1 MTGPTP
7 CALCGSSERDVLYA
21 GPIRTGRFG
30 EVTADPRT
38 VWRCLGCGAGRLAAE
53 AVDYATD
60 EYRTLVD
67 GGGTAEDYH
76 RLHDAEQADK
86 LGRLGTDGLRGK
98 VLMDVGCGAGSFLDL
113 ARGFCE
119 TTIGIEP
126 SSTLRAAA
134 AAKGHV
140 TFDLCHDVGREW
152 RGRVDLAVCFSV
164 VEHVDDPLA
173 LLREIAALLRPGGE
187 LLLST
192 PNRDDFL
199 LALLPAEYG
208 SFFYRRV
215 HLWYFDAAS
224 LAGLLVRAGLRDPAV
239 THHHRFDLSNAAL
252 WLRDKRPTGVGKW
265 PAPPGA
271 DEVFRALLQ
280 SSGRSDYLYG
290 RCRRGE

>member
-1 MTGPTP
+1 LTEPGR
-7 CALCGSSERDVLYA
+7 CALCGSSGRDVLYA
-21 GPIRTGRFG
+21 GPVRTGRFG

-38 VWRCLGCGAGRLAAE
+38 VWRCTGCGAGRLYAE

-60 EYRTLVD
+60 EYRNLVD

-76 RLHDAEQADK
+76 RLHDGEQADK
-86 LGRLGTDGLRGK
+86 LSRLGTDGLRDK

-113 ARGFCE
+113 ARGYCR

-126 SSTLRAAA
+126 SSSLRAAA

-140 TFDLCHDVGREW
+140 TFDLCGHAADQWRE
-152 RGRVDLAVCFSV
+152 RVDLAVCFSV
-164 VEHVDDPLA
+164 VEHVDDPIA
-173 LLREIAALLRPGGE
+173 LLGEIRRLLRPGGQ

-199 LALLPAEYG
+199 LELLPAEYG
-208 SFFYRRV
+208 AFFYRRV

-224 LAGLLVRAGLRDPAV
+224 LTGLLARAGFRDPVV
-239 THHHRFDLSNAAL
+239 THRHRFDLSNAAL
-252 WLRDKRPTGVGKW
+252 WLRDKRPTGVGKLEA
-265 PAPPGA
+265 PAGA

-280 SSGRSDYLYG
+280 ASGRSDYLYG
-290 RCRRGE
+290 QARVG

>member
-1 MTGPTP
+1 LTDLER
-7 CALCGSSERDVLYA
+7 CALCGSSQRDVLYA

-30 EVTADPRT
+30 EVTPDSRT
-38 VWRCLGCGAGRLAAE
+38 VWRCLTCGAGRLGAE
-53 AVDYATD
+53 AVDYETD
-60 EYRTLVD
+60 EYRNLVD

-86 LGRLGTDGLRGK
+86 LSRLGSHALRGK

-113 ARGFCE
+113 ARGYCQA
-119 TTIGIEP
+119 TIGIEP
-126 SSTLRAAA
+126 SSSLRAAA

-140 TFDLCHDVGREW
+140 TFDLCRHVSGEW

-173 LLREIAALLRPGGE
+173 LLREIAGVLRPGGQ

-199 LALLPAEYG
+199 LELLPAEYG
-208 SFFYRRV
+208 AFFYRRV

-224 LAGLLVRAGLRDPAV
+224 LAGLLARAGFRDPVV
-239 THHHRFDLSNAAL
+239 THQHRFDLSNAAL
-252 WLRDKRPTGVGKW
+252 WLRDRRPTGLGKLN
-265 PAPPGA
+265 APTSA

-280 SSGRSDYLYG
+280 ASGRSDYLYCRCG
-290 RCRRGE
+290 RGD

>member
-1 MTGPTP
+1 LTDPGR
-7 CALCGSSERDVLYA
+7 CALCGSSERTVLYA

-30 EVTADPRT
+30 EVTSDPRT
-38 VWRCLGCGAGRLAAE
+38 VWRCLSCGAGRLYGE
-53 AVDYATD
+53 AIDYETD
-60 EYRTLVD
+60 EYRDLVD

-76 RLHDAEQADK
+76 RLHDAEQAGK
-86 LGRLGTDGLRGK
+86 LGQLGTDALRGK
-98 VLMDVGCGAGSFLDL
+98 VVMDVGCGAGSFLDL
-113 ARGFCE
+113 ARGLCE

-126 SSTLRAAA
+126 SSSLRAAA
-134 AAKGHV
+134 EAKGHL
-140 TFDLCHDVGREW
+140 TFDFCGNVPREW

-164 VEHVDDPLA
+164 VEHVNDPLA
-173 LLREIAALLRPGGE
+173 LLREIGALLRPGGE

-199 LALLPAEYG
+199 LELLPAEYG

-224 LAGLLVRAGLRDPAV
+224 LAGLLVRAGLRDPV
-239 THHHRFDLSNAAL
+239 ITHQHRFDLSNAAL
-252 WLRDKRPTGVGKW
+252 WLRDKCPTGVGKFKA
-265 PAPPGA
+265 PAGA
-271 DEVFRALLQ
+271 DDVFRALLQ